1 VGAPIDVS
9 VAGASRTSSRRALGF
24 IFATVFLDL
33 LGVGILLPVIPFLV
47 RQFTPSGLAV
57 GLLALS
63 YSLAQF
69 GAAPLLGRLSDRVGR
84 RPVLVAS
91 VLGSGIA
98 YVAFGLATALWVLF
112 AARIVDG
119 MSGGNITAA
128 QAYIADVSAP
138 EDRAK
143 NFGLIGAAFGLGFI
157 IGPALGGMLSHISL
171 AAPAYAAG
179 AMAMV
184 TALFGIF
191 VLPESLPPDR
201 RNATS
206 LTLRDLN
213 PLRPVAVA
221 LAQPALRLLMLAV
234 FAQGFAGAELRT
246 NFAVFTAGRFHL
258 GPSENALLFSFIGV
272 MGLLVQGVLLRH
284 LTSSH
289 SERSLAVTGL
299 VIMIVGYFAV
309 AFVPTVPLLY
319 AALALIAT
327 GGGLATPTLTGL
339 VSLNVG
345 QSEQGAALGAVQ
357 SLQSLSLIVGPV
369 WAGAFFDHVGM
380 GSPYWTAAL
389 WVLLALAAL
398 LRTPAM
404 PHTRMSRT

>member
-1 VGAPIDVS
+1 MTAPN
-9 VAGASRTSSRRALGF
+9 AGSAARAPRTTSRRALGF

-33 LGVGILLPVIPFLV
+33 LGVGILIPVIPFLV

-98 YVAFGLATALWVLF
+98 YVVFGLATALWVMF
-112 AARIVDG
+112 VARIVDG
-119 MSGGNITAA
+119 LSGGNITAA

-157 IGPALGGMLSHISL
+157 IGPALGGVLSHISL

-179 AMAMV
+179 AMAVV

-191 VLPESLPPDR
+191 ALPESLPPER
-201 RNATS
+201 RNAAP

-213 PLRPVAVA
+213 PLRPVAGA
-221 LAQPALRLLMLAV
+221 LAQPALRLLLLAV

-246 NFAVFTAGRFHL
+246 NFAVFTAGRFHM
-258 GPSENALLFSFIGV
+258 GPAENALIFSFIGV
-272 MGLLVQGVLLRH
+272 VGLLVQGVLLRR
-284 LTSSH
+284 LTSTY
-289 SERSLAVTGL
+289 SERSLTLTGL
-299 VIMIVGYFAV
+299 SIMIVGYFAI

-319 AALALIAT
+319 GALALVSL
-327 GGGLATPTLTGL
+327 GGGLSTPTLTGL
-339 VSLNVG
+339 VSLNVAPT
-345 QSEQGAALGAVQ
+345 EQGAVLGAVQ
-357 SLQSLSLIVGPV
+357 SLQSLTLIVGPV
-369 WAGAFFDHVGM
+369 WAGAFFDHVSM

-389 WVLLALAAL
+389 WVLLALAAVL
-398 LRTPAM
+398 QSPA
-404 PHTRMSRT
+404 PRHRPT

>member
-1 VGAPIDVS
+1 VTAPS
-9 VAGASRTSSRRALGF
+9 GPAAAGSPRTTSRRALGF

-33 LGVGILLPVIPFLV
+33 LGVGILIPVIPFLV
-47 RQFTPSGLAV
+47 LQFTPSAPAV

-69 GAAPLLGRLSDRVGR
+69 LAAPLLGRLSDRVGR

-91 VLGSGIA
+91 VLGSGVA
-98 YVAFGLATALWVLF
+98 YLVFGLATALWVMF

-119 MSGGNITAA
+119 LSGGNITAA

-157 IGPALGGMLSHISL
+157 VGPALGGALSHISL

-179 AMAMV
+179 AMALV

-191 VLPESLPPDR
+191 VLPESLPVEK
-201 RNATS
+201 RNAAPLS
-206 LTLRDLN
+206 LRDLN
-213 PLRPVAVA
+213 PLRPALQA

-234 FAQGFAGAELRT
+234 FASGFASAELRT
-246 NFAVFTAGRFHL
+246 NFAVFTAGRFHM
-258 GPSENALLFSFIGV
+258 GPTENALIFSFIGV
-272 MGLLVQGVLLRH
+272 VGLLVQGVLLRR
-284 LTSSH
+284 LASEF
-289 SERSLAVTGL
+289 SERALALTGL
-299 VIMIVGYFAV
+299 AIMVIGYLAI

-319 AALALIAT
+319 AAIALVSL
-327 GGGLATPTLTGL
+327 GGGLSTPTLTGL

-345 QSEQGAALGAVQ
+345 PTEQGAALGAVQ
-357 SLQSLSLIVGPV
+357 SLQSLTLILGPV

-389 WVLLALAAL
+389 WVLLALAAV
-398 LRTPAM
+398 LRTPARS
-404 PHTRMSRT
+404 PSPA

>member
-1 VGAPIDVS
+1 VTAPSGAAA
-9 VAGASRTSSRRALGF
+9 AGSPRTTSRRALGF

-33 LGVGILLPVIPFLV
+33 LGVGILIPVIPFLV
-47 RQFTPSGLAV
+47 LQFTPSALAV

-69 GAAPLLGRLSDRVGR
+69 LAAPLLGRLSDRVGR

-91 VLGSGIA
+91 VLGSGVA
-98 YVAFGLATALWVLF
+98 YLVFGLATALWVMF

-119 MSGGNITAA
+119 LSGGNITAA

-157 IGPALGGMLSHISL
+157 VA
-171 AAPAYAAG
+171 
-179 AMAMV
+179 
-184 TALFGIF
+184 
-191 VLPESLPPDR
+191 LPESLPAGKRDMSPL
-201 RNATS
+201 S
-206 LTLRDLN
+206 LRDLN
-213 PLRPVAVA
+213 PLRPAVRA

-234 FAQGFAGAELRT
+234 FASGFASAELRT
-246 NFAVFTAGRFHL
+246 NFAVFTAGRFHM
-258 GPSENALLFSFIGV
+258 GPTENALIFSFIGV
-272 MGLLVQGVLLRH
+272 VGLLVQGVLLRR
-284 LTSSH
+284 LTSEF
-289 SERSLAVTGL
+289 SERALALTGL
-299 VIMIVGYFAV
+299 AIMVIGYLAI

-319 AALALIAT
+319 AAIALVSL
-327 GGGLATPTLTGL
+327 GGGLSTPTLTGL

-345 QSEQGAALGAVQ
+345 PTEQGAALGAVQ
-357 SLQSLSLIVGPV
+357 SLQSLTLILGPV

-389 WVLLALAAL
+389 WVLLALVAV
-398 LRTPAM
+398 LRTPARA
-404 PHTRMSRT
+404 PSPA

>member
-1 VGAPIDVS
+1 MTAPSGAAA
-9 VAGASRTSSRRALGF
+9 AGSPRTTSRRALGF

-33 LGVGILLPVIPFLV
+33 LGVGILIPVIPFLV
-47 RQFTPSGLAV
+47 LQFTPSALAV

-69 GAAPLLGRLSDRVGR
+69 LAAPLLGRLSDRVGR

-91 VLGSGIA
+91 VLGSGVA
-98 YVAFGLATALWVLF
+98 YLVFGLATALWVMF

-119 MSGGNITAA
+119 LSGGNITAA

-157 IGPALGGMLSHISL
+157 VA
-171 AAPAYAAG
+171 
-179 AMAMV
+179 
-184 TALFGIF
+184 
-191 VLPESLPPDR
+191 LPESLPAGKRDMSPL
-201 RNATS
+201 S
-206 LTLRDLN
+206 LRDLN
-213 PLRPVAVA
+213 PLRPAVRA

-234 FAQGFAGAELRT
+234 FASGFASAELRT
-246 NFAVFTAGRFHL
+246 NFAVFTAGRFHM
-258 GPSENALLFSFIGV
+258 GPTENALIFSFIGV
-272 MGLLVQGVLLRH
+272 VGLLVQGVLLRR
-284 LTSSH
+284 LTSEF
-289 SERSLAVTGL
+289 SERALALTGL
-299 VIMIVGYFAV
+299 AIMVIGYLAI

-319 AALALIAT
+319 AAIALVSL
-327 GGGLATPTLTGL
+327 GGGLSTPTLTGL

-345 QSEQGAALGAVQ
+345 PTEQGAALGAVQ
-357 SLQSLSLIVGPV
+357 SLQSLTLILGPV

-389 WVLLALAAL
+389 WVLLALVAV
-398 LRTPAM
+398 LRTPARA
-404 PHTRMSRT
+404 PSPA

>member
-1 VGAPIDVS
+1 VTASIDGS
-9 VAGASRTSSRRALGF
+9 AAGTPRTTSRRALGF

-33 LGVGILLPVIPFLV
+33 LGVGILIPVIPFLV

-98 YVAFGLATALWVLF
+98 YVVFGLATALWVMFL
-112 AARIVDG
+112 ARIVDG
-119 MSGGNITAA
+119 LSGGNITAA

-157 IGPALGGMLSHISL
+157 IGPALGGVLSHISL

-179 AMAMV
+179 AMALV
-184 TALFGIF
+184 TALFGILA
-191 VLPESLPPDR
+191 LPESLPSER
-201 RNATS
+201 RNAAP
-206 LTLRDLN
+206 LTVRDLN
-213 PLRPVAVA
+213 PLRPVADA

-246 NFAVFTAGRFHL
+246 NFAVFTAGRFHM
-258 GPSENALLFSFIGV
+258 GPAENALIFSFIGV
-272 MGLLVQGVLLRH
+272 VGLLVQGVLLRR
-284 LTSSH
+284 LTSSC
-289 SERSLAVTGL
+289 SERGLTLTGL
-299 VIMIVGYFAV
+299 AIMVVGYFAV

-319 AALALIAT
+319 AALALVSL
-327 GGGLATPTLTGL
+327 GGGLSTPTLTGL
-339 VSLNVG
+339 ISLHVG
-345 QSEQGAALGAVQ
+345 ATEQGAVLGAVQ
-357 SLQSLSLIVGPV
+357 SLQSLTLIVGPV
-369 WAGAFFDHVGM
+369 WAGAFFDHVSM

-389 WVLLALAAL
+389 WVLLALAAV
-398 LRTPAM
+398 LRSPA
-404 PHTRMSRT
+404 SRHRPT

>member
-1 VGAPIDVS
+1 VTAPSGAA
-9 VAGASRTSSRRALGF
+9 VAGSPRTTSRRALGF

-33 LGVGILLPVIPFLV
+33 LGVGILIPVIPFLV
-47 RQFTPSGLAV
+47 LQFTPSALAV

-69 GAAPLLGRLSDRVGR
+69 LAAPLLGRLSDRVGR

-91 VLGSGIA
+91 VLGSGVA
-98 YVAFGLATALWVLF
+98 YVVFGLATALWVMF

-119 MSGGNITAA
+119 LSGGNITAA

-157 IGPALGGMLSHISL
+157 VGPALGGALSHISL

-179 AMAMV
+179 AMALV

-191 VLPESLPPDR
+191 ALPESLPVSQ
-201 RNATS
+201 RNAAPLS
-206 LTLRDLN
+206 LRDLN
-213 PLRPVAVA
+213 PLRPALQA
-221 LAQPALRLLMLAV
+221 LAQPALRLLLLAV
-234 FAQGFAGAELRT
+234 FASGFASAELRT
-246 NFAVFTAGRFHL
+246 NFAVFTAGRFHM
-258 GPSENALLFSFIGV
+258 GPTQNALIFSFIGV
-272 MGLLVQGVLLRH
+272 VGLLVQGVLLRR
-284 LTSSH
+284 LSSEF
-289 SERSLAVTGL
+289 SERALTLTGL
-299 VIMIVGYFAV
+299 AIMVVGYLAI

-319 AALALIAT
+319 AAIALVSL
-327 GGGLATPTLTGL
+327 GGGLSTPTLTGL
-339 VSLNVG
+339 VSLNV
-345 QSEQGAALGAVQ
+345 SPTEQGAALGAVQ
-357 SLQSLSLIVGPV
+357 SLQSLTLILGPV

-389 WVLLALAAL
+389 WVLLALVAVR
-398 LRTPAM
+398 RTPARA
-404 PHTRMSRT
+404 PSPA